1 MTIDEMKIATVKFR
15 NEAREQVDAAKD
27 KMLDARATGN
37 ETAEESALEELFYWI
52 QADRGFDSALGAL
65 ISLEHLRDKFFGK
78 SFERRQSE

>member
-15 NEAREQVDAAKD
+15 NEARKQVDAAKD

-65 ISLEHLRDKFFGK
+65 ISLEHLHDKFFGM
-78 SFERRQSE
+78 SFERRQSK